1 MRKEDG
7 ESVVLTQWYSYNG
20 LVTASV
26 LVKEIAT
33 VSGAIYY
40 DANAEGIIAAQGP
53 QSGNSSVQFFT
64 GCFFHRLVILG

>member
-40 DANAEGIIAAQGP
+40 DANAEGIIAAQALNQGTA
-53 QSGNSSVQFFT
+53 QFSSSQDVSFT
-64 GCFFHRLVILG
+64 DL